1 MSKVSLD
8 SSEKPQRRDF
18 KITEIP
24 DDDYVP
30 ESIDEE
36 EEKKLRKVGTMG
48 KNQ

>member
-1 MSKVSLD
+1 MSRLSLD
-8 SSEKPQRRDF
+8 SSEKNKKRDF

-36 EEKKLRKVGTMG
+36 EEQKLSKVGTMG